1 MHPLDEFVVAG
12 HRKVIGHYRWLL
24 ETARSDSERQ
34 DFERRMTEEAE
45 ALARWIA
52 ERREKI

>member
-1 MHPLDEFVVAG
+1 MLPLDEFVVAG

-24 ETARSDSERQ
+24 DTARSDSERQ